1 MSSQL
6 SNKVVVFDLDETLG
20 YFLELGVFWEAL
32 LLYAK
37 PANIL
42 TQETFNNV
50 LDLYPEFIRPK
61 IFTILKY
68 LKRQKSKG
76 ICRSV
81 MIYTNNNGPPEWVH
95 FIKNYIHEKLEYNLF
110 DQVIGA
116 FKVNGKIIEICRTT
130 TEKNKDDFIRC
141 TKLPENIE
149 ICFIDN
155 EYHANMNQHDIYYIK
170 VNTYIYALLPDI
182 MVDRFISNPV
192 SKILVQKKEDIAK
205 FINFAITYMKR
216 YSGIYNLI
224 KSKEEYDIDKIVTKQ
239 LMVLLQSFFK

>member
-1 MSSQL
+1 MSSQV

-32 LLYAK
+32 LSYAK
-37 PANIL
+37 QKNIL
-42 TQETFNNV
+42 TQTTFNKV
-50 LDLYPEFIRPK
+50 LDLYPEFIRPN

-68 LKRQKSKG
+68 LKRQKSNDV
-76 ICRSV
+76 CRSV
-81 MIYTNNNGPPEWVH
+81 MIYTNNTGPPEWVH

-130 TEKNKDDFIRC
+130 TEKTKDDFIRC

-155 EYHANMNQHDIYYIK
+155 EYHENMHQHDIYYIN
-170 VNTYIYALLPDI
+170 VNTYIHALQPNI
-182 MVDRFISNPV
+182 MTDRFISSQISSV
-192 SKILVQKKEDIAK
+192 FVQNNYERAQ
-205 FINFAITYMKR
+205 FNQFVTTYMKR
-216 YSGIYNLI
+216 YSGII
-224 KSKEEYDIDKIVTKQ
+224 KTKEEYDIDKIVTKQ

>member
-1 MSSQL
+1 
-6 SNKVVVFDLDETLG
+6 
-20 YFLELGVFWEAL
+20 VFWEAL

-42 TQETFNNV
+42 TQEIFNKV
-50 LDLYPEFIRPK
+50 LDLYPEFIRPN

-68 LKRQKSKG
+68 LKRQKSREL
-76 ICRSV
+76 CRSV

-95 FIKNYIHEKLEYNLF
+95 FIKNYIHEKMEYNLF

-116 FKVNGKIIEICRTT
+116 FKVNGKVIEICRTT
-130 TEKNKDDFIRC
+130 NEKNKDDFIRC

-155 EYHANMNQHDIYYIK
+155 EYHENMHQHEIYYIN
-170 VNTYIYALLPDI
+170 VNKYIHALQPKI
-182 MVDRFISNPV
+182 MTDRFISSQISRV
-192 SKILVQKKEDIAK
+192 FVQNNDERAQ
-205 FINFAITYMKR
+205 FNQFVTTYMKR
-216 YSGIYNLI
+216 YSGII
-224 KSKEEYDIDKIVTKQ
+224 KTKEEYDIDKIVTKQ

>member
-6 SNKVVVFDLDETLG
+6 SNKVVVFDLDETIG
-20 YFLELGVFWEAL
+20 YFLELGVFWETL
-32 LLYAK
+32 LLYTK

-42 TQETFNNV
+42 TQETFNSV
-50 LDLYPEFIRPK
+50 LDLYPEFIRPN

-68 LKRQKSKG
+68 LKRQKTSG
-76 ICRSV
+76 LCRSV

-130 TEKNKDDFIRC
+130 HDKNKEDFIRC

-155 EYHANMNQHDIYYIK
+155 EYHENMHQHDIYYIN
-170 VNTYIYALLPDI
+170 VNTYIYVLQPNLMI
-182 MVDRFISNPV
+182 DRFTSNQIS
-192 SKILVQKKEDIAK
+192 KTLVQNKTEFNK
-205 FINFAITYMKR
+205 FALTYMKR
-216 YSGIYNLI
+216 CSSIYNLI
-224 KSKEEYDIDKIVTKQ
+224 KTKEEYEIDKIVTKQ

>member
-6 SNKVVVFDLDETLG
+6 SNKVVVFDLDETIG

-32 LLYAK
+32 LLYTN

-42 TQETFNNV
+42 TQEVFNKV
-50 LDLYPEFIRPK
+50 LDLYPEFMRPNL
-61 IFTILKY
+61 FTILKY
-68 LKRQKSKG
+68 LKRQKTSG
-76 ICRSV
+76 LCRSV
-81 MIYTNNNGPPEWVH
+81 MIYTNNTGPPEWVH
-95 FIKNYIHEKLEYNLF
+95 FIKNYIHDKMEYNLF

-155 EYHANMNQHDIYYIK
+155 EYHENMNQDDIYYIK
-170 VNTYIYALLPDI
+170 VNTYIHTLLPNI
-182 MVDRFISNPV
+182 MIDRFISSQV
-192 SKILVQKKEDIAK
+192 SKSLVQNNDDVVEFNK
-205 FINFAITYMKR
+205 FITAYMKR
-216 YSGIYNLI
+216 YSGII
-224 KSKEEYDIDKIVTKQ
+224 KTKDEYEIDKIVSKQ